1 MTRNSHTR
9 FSYPLV
15 WGVRSDKW
23 APIVALVIAVVIGG
37 CNNDART
44 QTSLHVSIVEM
55 DSPAGPG
62 SGESRLTHGSN
73 GPILSWLER
82 SVEGGH
88 ELRFSH
94 VSEGVWA
101 EARTVA
107 QSERFF
113 VNWADFPSV
122 SEAPDGSMY
131 AHWLERGENGGYD
144 YGVRIARSTDGGT
157 SWGDPWT
164 PHEDDSPTEHGFVST
179 VSYEDR
185 IGFTWLDGR
194 AYVAGEDGTPPTR
207 EMSIRYREIGP
218 GNTPGPEMLIDG
230 RVCDCCQ
237 TSAAMTSDGPVV
249 VYRNRTSD
257 EIRDIYIARLVDGEW
272 TEGRPV
278 SDDGWEIAGCPV
290 NGPVVV
296 ADGSIVAVA
305 WFSAPD
311 DVARVKVAFSDDG
324 GATFGVPKV
333 VDDGL
338 PMGRVGLV
346 LTSDGGAIV
355 SWLEGGGGQ
364 GAEVR
369 IRHVASDGS
378 SSVSAPVTSS
388 SAERASG
395 FPQLV
400 KTLDGSL
407 VISWTDAG
415 AEEARVR
422 VARVET
428 SY

>member
-1 MTRNSHTR
+1 
-9 FSYPLV
+9 
-15 WGVRSDKW
+15 
-23 APIVALVIAVVIGG
+23 
-37 CNNDART
+37 
-44 QTSLHVSIVEM
+44 
-55 DSPAGPG
+55 
-62 SGESRLTHGSN
+62 
-73 GPILSWLER
+73 
-82 SVEGGH
+82 
-88 ELRFSH
+88 
-94 VSEGVWA
+94 
-101 EARTVA
+101 
-107 QSERFF
+107 
-113 VNWADFPSV
+113 
-122 SEAPDGSMY
+122 
-131 AHWLERGENGGYD
+131 
-144 YGVRIARSTDGGT
+144 
-157 SWGDPWT
+157 
-164 PHEDDSPTEHGFVST
+164 
-179 VSYEDR
+179 
-185 IGFTWLDGR
+185 
-194 AYVAGEDGTPPTR
+194 
-207 EMSIRYREIGP
+207 
-218 GNTPGPEMLIDG
+218 
-230 RVCDCCQ
+230 
-237 TSAAMTSDGPVV
+237 MTSDGPVV

-311 DVARVKVAFSDDG
+311 DVARVKIAFSDDG

-369 IRHVASDGS
+369 IRHVANDGS
-378 SSVSAPVTSS
+378 SSVSARVTSS

-400 KTLDGSL
+400 KNLDGSL
-407 VISWTDAG
+407 VISWTDVG

-422 VARVET
+422 VARIET